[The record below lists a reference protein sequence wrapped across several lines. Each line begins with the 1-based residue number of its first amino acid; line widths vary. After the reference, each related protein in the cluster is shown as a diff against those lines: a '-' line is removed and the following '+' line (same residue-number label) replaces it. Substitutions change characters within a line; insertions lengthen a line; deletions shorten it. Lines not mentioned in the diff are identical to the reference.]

1 MNENSIKELDKLIK
15 ENEGTV
21 PLDLLVFDL
30 KEEMKLNLHSR
41 SMKVKVDNE
50 FLKVLENEKIEFK
63 LN

>member
-21 PLDLLVFDL
+21 PLDLLVLDL